1 MVERFSAT
9 LVPFEYPEV
18 SSVLLELR
26 CLFSKLR
33 LDSSVAGSS
42 WRSAFEAA
50 RIPHGNYDGRAMA
63 MTEDA
68 LIKEAGRRLIAAV
81 PDADIILFGS
91 RARGEARPDSDLDLL
106 VIEPDFA
113 RRGEEYG
120 RLRKEL
126 RGLEVAIDLVI
137 YRRREADE
145 WGGVPGS
152 FLHRALGEGRV
163 LTEA

>member
-1 MVERFSAT
+1 
-9 LVPFEYPEV
+9 
-18 SSVLLELR
+18 
-26 CLFSKLR
+26 
-33 LDSSVAGSS
+33 
-42 WRSAFEAA
+42 
-50 RIPHGNYDGRAMA
+50 MA
-63 MTEDA
+63 MSEAD
-68 LIKEAGRRLIAAV
+68 LIHEAGRRLSAAA

-91 RARGEARPDSDLDLL
+91 RARGEAGPDSDLDLL

-113 RRGEEYG
+113 RRGDEYG

-152 FLHRALGEGRV
+152 FLHRVLEEGRV
-163 LTEA
+163 LAGA